1 MRLLCL
7 DLLLISVIFSDF
19 NRQQKGKISDKDKN
33 RSGRRWGYNLFL
45 FSAALDLAP
54 PPTWRL
60 QGQSVRDSSL
70 PLPALGWAR
79 TKAWK
84 QGVLR
89 RAAGVQDLQG
99 GGDTD
104 RSECE
109 CSALSAHTG
118 AGKESSEVQR
128 WTENK
133 AWGPGSAHLGF
144 GGKLAIWKVPFFLV
158 FVFK

>member
-60 QGQSVRDSSL
+60 QGHSVRDSSL

-84 QGVLR
+84 QGVLQ

-118 AGKESSEVQR
+118 AGKALKSRDGQKTKPEGLEVHTLALEGNLLSGKFHSS
-128 WTENK
+128 
-133 AWGPGSAHLGF
+133 
-144 GGKLAIWKVPFFLV
+144 
-158 FVFK
+158 